1 MLSTRQIIRKIIM
14 ADITQNTN
22 DIPELQSPFEQLRE
36 VDGDGREWW
45 NSRKL
50 ARVMGYGKYWNFERV
65 IAKAQAW
72 SSRKGYH
79 LGEHFVEI
87 TEMAEL
93 GSGAVREVT
102 SIRLSRAAC
111 LAVVM
116 NADQKK
122 EMVKVARQYFS
133 STMTPDVAVRSM
145 ESSVLMYKGGRGKV
159 QVLVI
164 FDTNTFWLSQQRMAE
179 LFGVTVPTIN
189 YHLDQINQSGEIHLS
204 DAIRKIRIPSDKW
217 SGEVMMYNLD
227 VVIAV
232 GYRVNSYEATQFRI
246 WATSVLKEYLTKGF
260 VLDDERLKGKNVF
273 GADYFDDL
281 IDRIREIRISE
292 RRYYQKITDIYSE
305 CSSDY
310 DRDSEETR
318 LFFKMV
324 QNMMHLAVT
333 HHTAAEI
340 IFNRADAEQPHMGL
354 TTWKKA
360 PNGRVQKSDTI
371 VAKNYLSDTE
381 LNQLNA
387 ITTSFLDLAETRA
400 QRHII
405 TTMEDWRKRLDQF
418 LTAMDYEA
426 NPSTGTVSQDEARA
440 KAYGEY
446 EKYKLIQDRS
456 YISDFDRFNNDD
468 DDMPLLPFDLNPKEN

>member
-1 MLSTRQIIRKIIM
+1 M
-14 ADITQNTN
+14 QNN
-22 DIPELQSPFEQLRE
+22 NELLSPFEQLRE
-36 VDGDGREWW
+36 VDADGKEWW

-72 SSRKGYH
+72 TSHKGYP

-93 GSGAVREVT
+93 GSGAIREVR

-111 LAVVM
+111 MAVTM
-116 NADQKK
+116 NADSKK
-122 EMVKVARQYFS
+122 EMVKLARQYFS
-133 STMTPDVAVRSM
+133 STITPDVAVKSL
-145 ESSVLMYKGGRGKV
+145 ESSILMYKGGRGKIQV
-159 QVLVI
+159 QVI

-189 YHLDQINQSGEIHLS
+189 YHLEQINESGEIHLS
-204 DAIRKIRIPSDKW
+204 DAIRKIRIPSGKW

-227 VVIAV
+227 VVIAI

-260 VLDDERLKGKNVF
+260 VLDEERLRGKNVF

-281 IDRIREIRISE
+281 LDRIREIRISE

-310 DRDSEETR
+310 DKDSEETR

-324 QNMMHLAVT
+324 QNMMHYAVT
-333 HHTAAEI
+333 KQTAAEI
-340 IFNRADAEQPHMGL
+340 IYDRADAERPHMGL
-354 TTWKKA
+354 TTWKNA
-360 PNGRVQKSDTI
+360 PDGRVIKSDVTI
-371 VAKNYLSDTE
+371 AKNYLSEKEVDSLNRLSNAFIDIAEQRAEDHVLMTMKDWSSLLQRYME
-381 LNQLNA
+381 LNNRPMLPDVGRVTHEQA
-387 ITTSFLDLAETRA
+387 VEKA
-400 QRHII
+400 
-405 TTMEDWRKRLDQF
+405 
-418 LTAMDYEA
+418 LT
-426 NPSTGTVSQDEARA
+426 
-440 KAYGEY
+440 EY
-446 EKYKLIQDRS
+446 DKFRVIQDRE
-456 YISDFDRFNNDD
+456 IMSDFDKQLK
-468 DDMPLLPFDLNPKEN
+468 LLFGDKK

>member
-1 MLSTRQIIRKIIM
+1 M
-14 ADITQNTN
+14 TQNTN
-22 DIPELQSPFEQLRE
+22 DIPELQSPLEQLRE

-45 NSRKL
+45 NSRRL

-72 SSRKGYH
+72 ASRKGYH

-93 GSGAVREVT
+93 GSGAVREVI

-111 LAVVM
+111 MAVVM

-122 EMVKVARQYFS
+122 EMVKVARLYFS

-159 QVLVI
+159 QVQVI

-179 LFGVTVPTIN
+179 LFGVDVRTIN
-189 YHLDQINQSGEIHLS
+189 YHLKQIDESGEIHLS
-204 DAIRKIRIPSDKW
+204 DTIRKIRIPSDKW

-246 WATSVLKEYLTKGF
+246 WATGVLKEYLTKGF
-260 VLDDERLKGKNVF
+260 VLDDERLKGKDVF

-281 IDRIREIRISE
+281 LDRIREIRLSE

-324 QNMMHLAVT
+324 QNMMHYAVT
-333 HHTAAEI
+333 KQTAAEI
-340 IFNRADAEQPHMGL
+340 IYGRADAERPHMGL
-354 TTWKKA
+354 TTWKNA
-360 PNGRVQKSDTI
+360 PDGRVVKSDVT
-371 VAKNYLSDTE
+371 VAKNYLSEKEVDSLNRLSNAFIDIAEQRAEDHILMTMTDWSDLLQKYMNLNGRPMLPDAGKVTHEQAARKALTE
-381 LNQLNA
+381 YDK
-387 ITTSFLDLAETRA
+387 FR
-400 QRHII
+400 
-405 TTMEDWRKRLDQF
+405 
-418 LTAMDYEA
+418 
-426 NPSTGTVSQDEARA
+426 V
-440 KAYGEY
+440 
-446 EKYKLIQDRS
+446 IQDRE
-456 YISDFDRFNNDD
+456 IMSDFDRQIE
-468 DDMPLLPFDLNPKEN
+468 LLFGDKK

>member
-1 MLSTRQIIRKIIM
+1 MLRKRQKIRKIIM

-36 VDGDGREWW
+36 EDADGREWW

-72 SSRKGYH
+72 ASRKGYH

-93 GSGAVREVT
+93 GSGAVREVM

-111 LAVVM
+111 MAVVM

-122 EMVKVARQYFS
+122 DMVKVARQYFS

-159 QVLVI
+159 QVQVI

-179 LFGVTVPTIN
+179 LFGVDVRTIN
-189 YHLDQINQSGEIHLS
+189 YHLKQIDESGEIHLS
-204 DAIRKIRIPSDKW
+204 DTIRKIRIPSDKW

-246 WATSVLKEYLTKGF
+246 WATGVLKEYLTKGF

-281 IDRIREIRISE
+281 LDRIREIRISE
-292 RRYYQKITDIYSE
+292 RRYYQKITDIYSDVSLTLN
-305 CSSDY
+305 C
-310 DRDSEETR
+310 
-318 LFFKMV
+318 
-324 QNMMHLAVT
+324 
-333 HHTAAEI
+333 I
-340 IFNRADAEQPHMGL
+340 INPQ
-354 TTWKKA
+354 
-360 PNGRVQKSDTI
+360 
-371 VAKNYLSDTE
+371 YL
-381 LNQLNA
+381 
-387 ITTSFLDLAETRA
+387 
-400 QRHII
+400 
-405 TTMEDWRKRLDQF
+405 
-418 LTAMDYEA
+418 
-426 NPSTGTVSQDEARA
+426 
-440 KAYGEY
+440 
-446 EKYKLIQDRS
+446 
-456 YISDFDRFNNDD
+456 
-468 DDMPLLPFDLNPKEN
+468 